1 MKRQTH
7 PLAILQL
14 KGTQEEMGHQFGEI
28 MKTIGQFDPVFDFY
42 PVMARNLLLGS
53 LPRNRRNFLAKG
65 FLSMYLKFSQNQ
77 MRKHRPDE
85 FSKRTIAA
93 LNAAGKT
100 SKIERDL
107 FTMDAFQNSVGL
119 LGLIQMLPELAHFG
133 EPGKTQLIPACTSA
147 AVWGNQSED
156 GMLYHARNFDFPGVD
171 VWDLRP
177 VVVFCTPN
185 QGLRYGYIACRGAD
199 APGITAFNEAGLTLS
214 FHTRFHKRIGSK
226 GLGVIDFGHK
236 IISEAHNIAQAVEIA
251 QKHKINSTWGAIVTS
266 CNEKG
271 SKAAIIETNFGD
283 VDVTYSQPGGE
294 SFVNTNHYFSP
305 RLQNGEI
312 LASPVFYNHSL
323 GRYKRAQQILAEKRS
338 KGTSVKDLQDLLN
351 DTIDPS
357 SGESRLMGSTIR
369 QITSVKSVVMS
380 PEAGK
385 LFVSIGAAPT
395 GDGPY
400 VEIPISWEK
409 TPGYKIVGSDEISK
423 SKKKNK
429 NGNEKE
435 KTAISET
442 AIEYYKNAMLIN
454 DDPKLGGINEIFSE
468 LDKAKKISALDPSIS
483 FLQAIL
489 KLETGEWKEAIRLLE
504 ESAWLES
511 GLFRKN
517 QAHLWLAR
525 THSAIGMKKSADH
538 YYQKVTNGLNTT
550 DGLVWKQKAYSDN
563 GSYSK
568 RKLKQVSP
576 NFLLVDVNEL

>member
-14 KGTQEEMGHQFGEI
+14 KGTQEEMGRQFGEI
-28 MKTIGQFDPVFDFY
+28 MQNIGQYDPIFDFY

-93 LNAAGKT
+93 LEAAGKT
-100 SKIERDL
+100 SKIEKDL

-119 LGLIQMLPELAHFG
+119 LGLIQMLPELAHIG
-133 EPGKTQLIPACTSA
+133 EFGKTQLVPACTSA
-147 AVWGNQSED
+147 AVWGNHSED

-177 VVVFCTPN
+177 IVVFCTPT
-185 QGLRYGYIACRGAD
+185 QGLRYGYITCRGAD

-214 FHTRFHKRIGSK
+214 FHTRFHKKIGSK

-266 CNEKG
+266 CKEKG
-271 SKAAIIETNFGD
+271 SKAAVIETNFGD

-294 SFVNTNHYFSP
+294 SFVNTNHYLSP

-312 LASPVFYNHSL
+312 LASPVFNNHTV
-323 GRYKRAQQILAEKRS
+323 GRYKRAHQILAETRS
-338 KGTSVKDLQDLLN
+338 KGTSVKNLQELLS

-357 SGESRLMGSTIR
+357 SGESRIMGSTIR

-385 LFVSIGAAPT
+385 LYVSIGVAPT

-400 VEIPISWEK
+400 LEIPISWEK
-409 TPGYKIVGSDEISK
+409 NPGYKIVGPNEISNSK
-423 SKKKNK
+423 NKTGKKK
-429 NGNEKE
+429 
-435 KTAISET
+435 TTTSET

-454 DDPKLGGINEIFSE
+454 DDPKLGGVNEIFSE
-468 LDKAKKISALDPSIS
+468 LGKAKKISSKDPSIS

-504 ESAWLES
+504 ESASFES
-511 GLFRKN
+511 GSFRKN
-517 QAHLWLAR
+517 QANLWLAR
-525 THSAIGMKKSADH
+525 THSAIGLKKSANH
-538 YYQKVTNGLNTT
+538 YYQKVLNGPNTR
-550 DGLVWKQKAYSDN
+550 DELVWKQKAISDN

-568 RKLKQVSP
+568 RKLKQISP